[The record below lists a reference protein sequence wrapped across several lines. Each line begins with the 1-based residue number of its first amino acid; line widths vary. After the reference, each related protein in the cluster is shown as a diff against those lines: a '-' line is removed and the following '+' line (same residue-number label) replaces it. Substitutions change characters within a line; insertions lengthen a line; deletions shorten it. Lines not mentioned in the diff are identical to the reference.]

1 MKTLFRLTLAGLALA
16 ATAALRAEISAQAW
30 LETYYL
36 NPQPAE
42 LPRAIENLS
51 RDGYFAR
58 AENTAVAIGFIGTVF
73 ARNPDRVEGWLG
85 QLAHLPARDQ
95 RLLAAALWQSGH
107 PLGNRHLLALAQHS
121 PVRAEI
127 ERLATLPTQVIAET
141 PVQSPS
147 SMRLQ
152 WGAFLA
158 SGEPRPIVAI
168 LDGFGLNDARL
179 TSAARMAL
187 AQNAA
192 AHPRVME
199 ICRDQLSRQPDEV
212 RSELRAALH
221 QAERVT
227 PRS

>member
-16 ATAALRAEISAQAW
+16 ATAALRAEVSAQAW

-73 ARNPDRVEGWLG
+73 AQNPDRVEGWLN
-85 QLAHLPARDQ
+85 QLSGLPARDQ

-107 PLGNRHLLALAQHS
+107 PLGNSRLRALAQNS
-121 PVRAEI
+121 PVRAEV
-127 ERLATLPTQVIAET
+127 ERLSTLPTQLIAET
-141 PVQSPS
+141 PVQSSS

-158 SGEPRPIVAI
+158 NGDQRHIVAI
-168 LDGFGLNDARL
+168 LDGFGLNNASL

-199 ICRDQLSRQPDEV
+199 ICRAQLSRQPEDV
-212 RSELRAALH
+212 RSELRAALN

>member
-1 MKTLFRLTLAGLALA
+1 MKTLFRLTLAALALSVSA
-16 ATAALRAEISAQAW
+16 SLRAEVSAQAW

-42 LPRAIENLS
+42 LPRAIERLS

-58 AENTAVAIGFIGTVF
+58 SENVAVAIGFIGAVF
-73 ARNPDRVEGWLG
+73 AQHPTRVEGWLQ
-85 QLAHLPARDQ
+85 QLSRLPARDQ
-95 RLLAAALWQSGH
+95 RLFAAALWQSGH
-107 PLGNRHLLALAQHS
+107 PIGNTHLRTLAADS
-121 PVRAEI
+121 PVRAEV
-127 ERLATLPTQVIAET
+127 ERLATLPPQVIAET
-141 PVQSPS
+141 SVQSPS
-147 SMRLQ
+147 SMRLR

-158 SGEPRPIVAI
+158 TGHDRHIVAI
-168 LDGFGLNDARL
+168 LDGFGLNDPRL

-192 AHPRVME
+192 DHPRVLE
-199 ICRDQLSRQPDEV
+199 ICRAQLDRQPEDV

-221 QAERVT
+221 AADRVA